1 MSARKRYRPYGV
13 NRMAHIVAMA
23 GATKLS
29 RTDVMARASRVHDA
43 CKAIITGKATRDDWT
58 HLADC
63 VNIIEELGRMRLVAG
78 QDVVESTQDVI
89 VGILDRK
96 RDTGSLALYAIEVCV
111 LQGFAADYST
121 ILNGITQS
129 EYMTAQQRVEDRIRR
144 VLSGE
149 RIPAST
155 RVVMA

>member
-1 MSARKRYRPYGV
+1 MSARKRYRPYGI
-13 NRMAHIVAMA
+13 NRWAHVVAMA

-29 RTDVMARASRVHDA
+29 KDDALVRAARVHDA
-43 CKAIITGKATRDDWT
+43 CTAIITGKATRDDWT

-63 VNIIEELGRMRLVAG
+63 VNIIEQLCTMRLVAG
-78 QDVVESTQDVI
+78 QEVIEATQDVI

-96 RDTGSLALYAIEVCV
+96 RDTGSLALYAIEVSV

-121 ILNGITQS
+121 VLCGITQS
-129 EYMTAQQRVEDRIRR
+129 EYMQAQQRVEDRIRR

-149 RIPAST
+149 RLPAST
-155 RVVMA
+155 RVVVA